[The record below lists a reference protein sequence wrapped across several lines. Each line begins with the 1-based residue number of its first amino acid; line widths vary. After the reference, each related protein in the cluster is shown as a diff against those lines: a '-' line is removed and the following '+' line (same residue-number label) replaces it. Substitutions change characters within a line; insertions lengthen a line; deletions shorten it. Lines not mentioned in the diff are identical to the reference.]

1 MKIRCYAYFR
11 DILGS
16 GEFVYDCKEAT
27 LGGLLADFSARYGQ
41 PFRKWVYE
49 PDGTTFSH
57 MVIILIN
64 GKDAR
69 DLQGLDTPIS
79 PEDTVVLF
87 PPLAGG

>member
-16 GEFVYDCKEAT
+16 SSFDYDRTANS
-27 LGGLLADFSARYGQ
+27 LGALLDDFSTRYGQ

-49 PDGTTFSH
+49 PDGKTFSH

-69 DLQGLDTPIS
+69 DLQGLDTPLS
-79 PEDTVVLF
+79 PNDTVVLF

>member
-16 GEFVYDCKEAT
+16 SQFEYNKSAAT
-27 LGGLLADFSARYGQ
+27 LGELLVDFSARHGQ

-49 PDGTTFSH
+49 PDGKTFSH

-69 DLQGLDTPIS
+69 DLQGLDTPLS